1 MTVIEIV
8 TALQLVGYVVL
19 GAALSIIGLLATT
32 VFVWD
37 RWVSVREYAL
47 DVCERSRGVD
57 KRWQRVR
64 PLRRR
69 RRLVGGRDSDRR

>member
-8 TALQLVGYVVL
+8 TVLQLVGYVVL
-19 GAALSIIGLLATT
+19 AAALSIIGLLAMT

-57 KRWQRVR
+57 ERWQRVR
-64 PLRRR
+64 PFRRQ
-69 RRLVGGRDSDRR
+69 RRLVGTRNSD